1 MQRWLCWAVQA
12 VQRHVA
18 GCHHAVA
25 KDALDLGGVP
35 NTFTR
40 LGGWNAWVDNQR
52 SNSSKTETAGL
63 ARDHQLHKAPVTQH
77 HRRICTGT
85 HESEA
90 VNVGWGTSST

>member
-18 GCHHAVA
+18 GYHHAVA